1 MVTHD
6 FDAVAPLV
14 DRVVVLARGR
24 IAHDAPAPT
33 RALDAALADVYR
45 AAARPRDARCRVSD
59 AMRALGLLLWKD
71 VLVELRAKELV
82 YATVFFAAV
91 VLLVFSF
98 AFLGGPRPT
107 VDVAAGV
114 LWVAIAL
121 AGTLGISRAF
131 EREREGDT
139 HARAVALAG
148 AALGLYLSSW
158 RDLAADGDRRSG
170 DHAVDVAAV
179 RRRRRGA
186 RRRSSALLLLGTIGF
201 AAVAALFGAS
211 LGRARSRDLLLP
223 LLVYPIVVPVLIAGT
238 RGTRRCSSAP
248 TRRCAVLAQFLLVF
262 DAIFV
267 SLGVWV
273 FEPLV
278 AGDA

>member
-1 MVTHD
+1 
-6 FDAVAPLV
+6 
-14 DRVVVLARGR
+14 
-24 IAHDAPAPT
+24 
-33 RALDAALADVYR
+33 
-45 AAARPRDARCRVSD
+45 
-59 AMRALGLLLWKD
+59 MRAIGLLLWKD
-71 VLVELRAKELV
+71 VVVELRAKELV

-91 VLLVFSF
+91 VILVFCF

-107 VDVAAGV
+107 VDVTAGV

-121 AGTLGISRAF
+121 AGTVGISRAF

-139 HARAVALAG
+139 MRALLLAPVPRS
-148 AALGLYLSSW
+148 ALYLSKLIAISM
-158 RDLAADGDRRSG
+158 LMLI
-170 DHAVDVAAV
+170 VETV
-179 RRRRRGA
+179 
-186 RRRSSALLLLGTIGF
+186 ALLMLSLLFSISLGGGVLGLLVAFLILGTIGF

-211 LGRARSRDLLLP
+211 LGRARSRDVLLP

-238 RGTRRCSSAP
+238 RGTV
-248 TRRCAVLAQFLLVF
+248 AVLVGAEPQVATFWLKFLLVF
-262 DAIFV
+262 DAVFV

>member
-1 MVTHD
+1 MT
-6 FDAVAPLV
+6 
-14 DRVVVLARGR
+14 
-24 IAHDAPAPT
+24 
-33 RALDAALADVYR
+33 
-45 AAARPRDARCRVSD
+45 
-59 AMRALGLLLWKD
+59 MRAIGLLLWKD
-71 VLVELRAKELV
+71 VVVELRAKELV
-82 YATVFFAAV
+82 YATIFFAAV
-91 VLLVFSF
+91 VLLVFCF

-121 AGTLGISRAF
+121 AGTVGISRAF

-139 HARAVALAG
+139 MRALLLAPVPRS
-148 AALGLYLSSW
+148 ALYLSKLSAIS
-158 RDLAADGDRRSG
+158 LLM
-170 DHAVDVAAV
+170 VIVETV
-179 RRRRRGA
+179 
-186 RRRSSALLLLGTIGF
+186 ALLLVSLLFGIPIGGILPSLVALLFLGTIGF

-211 LGRARSRDLLLP
+211 LGRARSRDVLLP

-238 RGTRRCSSAP
+238 RGTVALLVGAEP
-248 TRRCAVLAQFLLVF
+248 AVASFWLKFLLVF
-262 DAIFV
+262 DAVFV

>member
-1 MVTHD
+1 VT
-6 FDAVAPLV
+6 
-14 DRVVVLARGR
+14 
-24 IAHDAPAPT
+24 
-33 RALDAALADVYR
+33 
-45 AAARPRDARCRVSD
+45 
-59 AMRALGLLLWKD
+59 MRAIGLLLWKD
-71 VLVELRAKELV
+71 VVVELRAKELV

-91 VLLVFSF
+91 VVLVFCF
-98 AFLGGPRPT
+98 AFLGGTRPT
-107 VDVAAGV
+107 VDVTAGV

-121 AGTLGISRAF
+121 AGTVGISRAF

-139 HARAVALAG
+139 MRALLLAPVPRS
-148 AALGLYLSSW
+148 ALYLSKLIAISI
-158 RDLAADGDRRSG
+158 LMLI
-170 DHAVDVAAV
+170 VEIVALLMISLLFSLSIGGIIGELIAF
-179 RRRRRGA
+179 
-186 RRRSSALLLLGTIGF
+186 LLLGTIGF

-211 LGRARSRDLLLP
+211 LGRARSRDVLLP

-238 RGTRRCSSAP
+238 RGTVALLLGSP
-248 TRRCAVLAQFLLVF
+248 PAVATFWLKFLLVF